1 MDLPPAASRDME
13 AAAAVRAA
21 ADILNKAI
29 QEALDVGLL
38 VGIEVHEDEV
48 QDDSRCHTLRPP
60 SIAVV
65 VDKA

>member
-1 MDLPPAASRDME
+1 ME

-21 ADILNKAI
+21 ADTLNKAI

-48 QDDSRCHTLRPP
+48 QDDSWCNTLRPP
-60 SIAVV
+60 GIAVV